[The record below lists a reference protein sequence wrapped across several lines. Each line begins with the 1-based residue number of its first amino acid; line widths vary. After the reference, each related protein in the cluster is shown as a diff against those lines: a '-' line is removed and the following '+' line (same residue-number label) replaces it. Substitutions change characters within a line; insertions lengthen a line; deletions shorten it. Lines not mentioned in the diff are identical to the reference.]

1 MARRPNLWPAAK
13 SVARR
18 PNLWHRCPICDTASK
33 SVALWPNLWHCGQIC
48 GMAAKSL
55 TRRPN
60 LWHCGQICSTA
71 AKSVARRP
79 NLWHGSQ
86 IWKQNRKCVYKI
98 TKNSNTYCLSCLREA
113 KHKLNRNNKDVRIV
127 YAKCV
132 LQKSFPATFTI
143 SFQRAS
149 SISHYSSEQNQPKH
163 FQKKFSTWRI
173 YKLY

>member
-79 NLWHGSQ
+79 NLWNGSQ
-86 IWKQNRKCVYKI
+86 IWKQNRKFVYKI

-113 KHKLNRNNKDVRIV
+113 KHKLNRNNKDDELCTL
-127 YAKCV
+127 KF
-132 LQKSFPATFTI
+132 QATYTI
-143 SFQRAS
+143 SFQGFLNF
-149 SISHYSSEQNQPKH
+149 SIFFWTGSAEH
-163 FQKKFSTWRI
+163 FLKKFLRLESI
-173 YKLY
+173 NLKKKF